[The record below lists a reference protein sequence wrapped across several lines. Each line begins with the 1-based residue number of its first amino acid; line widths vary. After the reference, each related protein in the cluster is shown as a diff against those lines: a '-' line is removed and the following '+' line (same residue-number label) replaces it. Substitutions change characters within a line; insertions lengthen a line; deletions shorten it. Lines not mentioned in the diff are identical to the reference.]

1 LRCISYY
8 KQQQQPQLQ
17 QQRGSLT
24 GGMAGLNL
32 FSSQQS
38 QQQPLQLGASGTN
51 GSSANTAD
59 FGDFQSTTSNTS
71 GSNNAANNNTTAGQ
85 QQQQSQQLQSAVP
98 KKWGDLAS
106 LVELGSLRTNTEKK
120 AAEDASA
127 GVSERQ
133 NSAAFAGLDG
143 FGGPAAGGLSG
154 SAHQQPLGGM
164 MGSYGQQQ
172 QQPQQF
178 GGQGMS
184 CTRVHRLDLFGK
196 LVYEMCIYSSTCRA
210 LDAQLL
216 LLVEHVLQV
225 VVEHVLQLVK

>member
-1 LRCISYY
+1 LVLHCISYY

-38 QQQPLQLGASGTN
+38 SQQQQPLQQLGANGTN

-71 GSNNAANNNTTAGQ
+71 GSNSGTNNAANNNSTAQ
-85 QQQQSQQLQSAVP
+85 QQQQSQQQSAVP
-98 KKWGDLAS
+98 KKWGDVAS

-120 AAEDASA
+120 AAEDAST

-184 CTRVHRLDLFGK
+184 CTQ
-196 LVYEMCIYSSTCRA
+196 T
-210 LDAQLL
+210 
-216 LLVEHVLQV
+216 
-225 VVEHVLQLVK
+225 